1 MKPIIENNVVSEVL
15 KVFKWSK
22 IIRVGDTIKDE
33 EIKIEQA
40 EPIMAVANACKNIGW
55 ETQLKDL
62 PTEQVEGLL
71 FIIQE
76 AKDIK
81 NEGNLGRLES
91 AYIKWSGGQVP
102 PSSGIPF

>member
-15 KVFKWSK
+15 KVFKGSK
-22 IIRVGDTIKDE
+22 IIRVGDIIMDD
-33 EIKIEQA
+33 EIKQA
-40 EPIMAVANACKNIGW
+40 EPIMAFANACKNIGW

-62 PTEQVEGLL
+62 TTEQVEGLL

-91 AYIKWSGGQVP
+91 AYIKWSGVQFP
-102 PSSGIPF
+102 PSSGVPF

>member
-1 MKPIIENNVVSEVL
+1 MKPIIENDIVSEVL
-15 KVFKWSK
+15 RVFKGSK
-22 IIRVGDTIKDE
+22 IIRVGDIIMDD
-33 EIKIEQA
+33 EIKQA
-40 EPIMAVANACKNIGW
+40 EPIMAFANACKNIGW

-62 PTEQVEGLL
+62 TTEQVEGLL

-91 AYIKWSGGQVP
+91 AYIKWSGGQFP
-102 PSSGIPF
+102 PSSGVPF

>member
-15 KVFKWSK
+15 KVFKGSK
-22 IIRVGDTIKDE
+22 IIRVGDIIMDD
-33 EIKIEQA
+33 EIKQA
-40 EPIMAVANACKNIGW
+40 EPIMAFANACKNIGW

-62 PTEQVEGLL
+62 TTEHVEGLL

-91 AYIKWSGGQVP
+91 SYIKWSGGQFP
-102 PSSGIPF
+102 PSSGITF

>member
-15 KVFKWSK
+15 KVFKGSK
-22 IIRVGDTIKDE
+22 IIRVGDIIMDD
-33 EIKIEQA
+33 EIKQA
-40 EPIMAVANACKNIGW
+40 EPIMALANACKNIGW

-62 PTEQVEGLL
+62 TTEQVEGLL

-91 AYIKWSGGQVP
+91 TYIKWSGGQFP
-102 PSSGIPF
+102 PSSGVPF

>member
-1 MKPIIENNVVSEVL
+1 MKPIIDNDIVKEVL
-15 KVFKWSK
+15 KVFKGSK
-22 IIRVGDTIKDE
+22 IIRVGDTIMNDE
-33 EIKIEQA
+33 IEQA
-40 EPIMAVANACKNIGW
+40 EPIMAFANACKNIGW
-55 ETQLKDL
+55 DTRLKEL
-62 PTEQVEGLL
+62 TTEQVEGLL

-91 AYIKWSGGQVP
+91 AYIKWSGGQFP

>member
-15 KVFKWSK
+15 KVFKGSK
-22 IIRVGDTIKDE
+22 IIRVGDIIMDD
-33 EIKIEQA
+33 EIKQA
-40 EPIMAVANACKNIGW
+40 EPIMAFANACKNIGL

-62 PTEQVEGLL
+62 TTEQVEGLL

-91 AYIKWSGGQVP
+91 AYIKWSGGQFP
-102 PSSGIPF
+102 PSSGVPF